1 VAVHAGARRLRRAYA
16 LAALGLACG
25 LAASAAHAG
34 AGALVFSPE
43 QTRVEFTLGATL
55 HEVHGT
61 LKLVRGE
68 LSFDPAGGAASGTI
82 VLDARSAQ
90 TGNERRDRTMHGD
103 VLESEKYPEIE
114 FRAERLELTRQ
125 AADRA
130 EAVLHGHVRIH
141 GGEHALAIPAHVER
155 EADRSIRVRAE
166 FPVPYVA
173 WGMRDV
179 SNFVLHVEP
188 QVTVRVDATATLRDG
203 E

>member
-1 VAVHAGARRLRRAYA
+1 VAVHAGARRLRRARA
-16 LAALGLACG
+16 LAAVGLAW

-34 AGALVFSPE
+34 SGVLVFAPE
-43 QTRVEFTLGATL
+43 STHVEFTLGATM
-55 HEVHGT
+55 HEVQGT

-68 LSFDPAGGAASGTI
+68 LQFDPAGGAASGSI

-90 TGNERRDRTMHGD
+90 TGNGRRDRTMHAE

-125 AADRA
+125 AADRG

-141 GGEHALAIPAHVER
+141 GGEHALAIPAHLER
-155 EADRSIRVRAE
+155 EADDGIRVRAE
-166 FPVPYVA
+166 FAVPYVA

-179 SNFVLHVEP
+179 SNFVLRVDPH
-188 QVTVRVDATATLRDG
+188 VTVRVDATATLRDG
-203 E
+203 S